1 MSARHATI
9 SVRPE
14 RCDHCGACVTACDK
28 RLIRVGAGF
37 LYVDPTGCDGCLK
50 CVDACS
56 RGAIESGM
64 SRGAMGTPVV
74 RSRSEAKALKRA
86 AEQERS
92 VAKRPAAGVA
102 KPKSAAASDAAP
114 WSLLDAMAVLAV
126 LLVAFLAK
134 EAALSSELFRVMPEA
149 GRMTARGLVL
159 AAFYG
164 VQLAALAFIVH
175 RHGLGFSEA
184 FGLRRDE
191 TDVRE
196 VLVNASLVAALFI
209 ATRAVSVAWGALS
222 RSMGFAVPA
231 GERIV
236 DLFGSG
242 PAGLIVSIAVVVLV
256 APVSEE
262 LLFRGVVLG
271 GLQNRFGRWPAILG
285 SAIAFAALHVTPWLL
300 VSTFV
305 LGVAC
310 GWLASSRR
318 SLVSAIALHVLYNGS
333 VVAAA
338 FWLAR

>member
-14 RCDHCGACVTACDK
+14 RCDHCGACVAACDK
-28 RLIRVGAGF
+28 RLIRVGAGY

-56 RGAIESGM
+56 RGAIESAM
-64 SRGAMGTPVV
+64 ARGSMGTPVV
-74 RSRSEAKALKRA
+74 RSRSEAKALRRA
-86 AEQERS
+86 SEQEPT
-92 VAKRPAAGVA
+92 VAKRPAASPA
-102 KPKSAAASDAAP
+102 KPAPVTSPGTTP
-114 WSLLDAMAVLAV
+114 WSLLDAIAVLAV

-134 EAALSSELFRVMPEA
+134 EAALSSELFKVMPEA

-164 VQLAALAFIVH
+164 VQLAALVFIVH

-184 FGLRRDE
+184 FSLRRGE
-191 TDVRE
+191 GEVRE
-196 VLVNASLVAALFI
+196 ALVNAALVAALFV

-222 RSMGFAVPA
+222 RSVGFAVPA

-242 PAGLIVSIAVVVLV
+242 PAGLIVSIAVVVFV

-271 GLQNRFGRWPAILG
+271 GLENRFGRWPAILG

-300 VSTFV
+300 VSTFA

-310 GWLASSRR
+310 GWLASARR
-318 SLVSAIALHVLYNGS
+318 SLVSAIALHMLYNGS